1 MLSRSE
7 QSVLRTYRDYLI
19 TPGQTLCFS
28 GQDLKRNQT
37 TLELLTDKNLLVKE
51 TFKGGYSLTNAGYS
65 VISESL

>member
-19 TPGQTLCFS
+19 TPGQMLCFS

-51 TFKGGYSLTNAGYS
+51 SFKGGYSLTNAGYS